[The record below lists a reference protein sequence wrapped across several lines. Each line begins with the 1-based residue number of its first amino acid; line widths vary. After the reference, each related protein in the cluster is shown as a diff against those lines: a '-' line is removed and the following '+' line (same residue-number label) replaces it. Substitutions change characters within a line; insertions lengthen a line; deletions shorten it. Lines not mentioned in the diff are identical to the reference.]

1 MASLEQQMT
10 PPRPTRHPAYVLLA
24 ALVAALS
31 ALVVPVCSHG
41 AMGGS
46 AWYHAL
52 DVIAAVN
59 ESPPEV
65 PLLILSGGSVA
76 RESTVSDA
84 DWAAQVQ
91 RRGGP
96 EVVACNI
103 SSQNRTFYEEVALV
117 RALPQVP
124 TIVFIGVNLERF
136 TSPYQSGTISLTPDT
151 AKSANYQPHTHTQSK
166 ILTLAEK
173 QARVHSWV
181 TKRYP
186 VFKSRYA
193 YNLRQLE
200 RLVRVCKG
208 RGLRPVILE
217 LPRNLAV
224 IGGAF
229 DVPVRQYHSG
239 CYAIARKYGIPF
251 VNFMRDARLLN
262 RDFCDL
268 GHLVEPGRV
277 KYQRLLSDKTIALL
291 RRYGMASR
299 VDETP
304 APTPAAPGSP
314 SP

>member
-1 MASLEQQMT
+1 MT
-10 PPRPTRHPAYVLLA
+10 RPRPRRHSAHILLA
-24 ALVAALS
+24 ALVAALF
-31 ALVVPVCSHG
+31 ALAIPACSHG

-76 RESTVSDA
+76 RECTVSDS

-96 EVVACNI
+96 EVVAYNI

-136 TSPYQSGTISLTPDT
+136 TSPPQSGTISLTPDP

-173 QARVHSWV
+173 QARVGYWV

-186 VFKSRYA
+186 IFRSRYA

-208 RGLRPVILE
+208 RGLHPVILE

-224 IGGAF
+224 IGSAF

-239 CYAIARKYGIPF
+239 CYAIAKKYGIPF

-262 RDFCDL
+262 RDFYDL
-268 GHLVEPGRV
+268 GHLVEPGRT
-277 KYQRLLSDKTIALL
+277 KYQRLLSDKTIFLL
-291 RRYGMASR
+291 KRYGMTPPAYATPTP
-299 VDETP
+299 TP
-304 APTPAAPGSP
+304 APSGGGT
-314 SP
+314 

>member
-1 MASLEQQMT
+1 MT
-10 PPRPTRHPAYVLLA
+10 PPRPTRHPAHVPLA
-24 ALVAALS
+24 ALVAVLFAL
-31 ALVVPVCSHG
+31 AIPACSHG

-76 RESTVSDA
+76 RECTVSDA
-84 DWAAQVQ
+84 DWAAQVR

-96 EVVACNI
+96 EVVAYNI

-117 RALPQVP
+117 KALPHAP
-124 TIVFIGVNLERF
+124 TLVFIGVNLERF
-136 TSPYQSGTISLTPDT
+136 TSPSQSGTISLTPDPT
-151 AKSANYQPHTHTQSK
+151 KSANYQPHTHTQSK

-173 QARVHSWV
+173 QARVRHWV
-181 TKRYP
+181 TRRYP

-200 RLVRVCKG
+200 RLVRVCKD

-224 IGGAF
+224 IGDAF
-229 DVPVRQYHSG
+229 DAPVRQYHSG
-239 CYAIARKYGIPF
+239 CYAIASKYGIPF
-251 VNFMRDARLLN
+251 VNFMRDAHLLN
-262 RDFCDL
+262 RDFYDL

-291 RRYGMASR
+291 KRYGMTSPLY
-299 VDETP
+299 ETP
-304 APTPAAPGSP
+304 TPMPAASGSP

>member
-1 MASLEQQMT
+1 VT
-10 PPRPTRHPAYVLLA
+10 RPRPRRHSAYILLA

-31 ALVVPVCSHG
+31 ALAIPACSEG

-59 ESPPEV
+59 ESPPAV

-76 RESTVSDA
+76 RECTVGDT
-84 DWAAQVQ
+84 DWAAQVR

-96 EVVACNI
+96 EVVAYNI

-136 TSPYQSGTISLTPDT
+136 TSPPQSGAISLTPDP

-166 ILTLAEK
+166 ILTLAQK
-173 QARVHSWV
+173 RARVGYWV

-186 VFKSRYA
+186 VFRSRYA

-208 RGLRPVILE
+208 RGLHPVILE

-224 IGGAF
+224 IGSAF

-262 RDFCDL
+262 SDFYDL
-268 GHLVEPGRV
+268 GHLVEPGRT
-277 KYQRLLSDKTIALL
+277 KYQRLLSDKTIFLL
-291 RRYGMASR
+291 KRYGMTPP
-299 VDETP
+299 VYETP
-304 APTPAAPGSP
+304 TPTPAASGSP